1 MSFSETPEA
10 DALPNPSRLSG
21 VRTSAEIDAEA
32 RRARA
37 IADELAQQALAARQA
52 EEAARRPQ
60 EPAVEAGLP
69 EFVMF
74 SRYESGR
81 VYTYAAIGWQEGR
94 GRTRVTRWAV
104 TGQET
109 RRFNWPGL
117 LNFIGEANW
126 HTLYQFTDSRSLMPA
141 GAEPPVAEEMARY
154 GRVRRTVP
162 VYDAQDRP

>member
-10 DALPNPSRLSG
+10 DALGMATRLSG
-21 VRTSAEIDAEA
+21 KTDAQTLQAQADQAA
-32 RRARA
+32 RIAR
-37 IADELAQQALAARQA
+37 ELAEQAAAARQA

-117 LNFIGEANW
+117 LAFIGEANW
-126 HTLYQFTDSRSLMPA
+126 HTLYQFTDSRSLLPA

-154 GRVRRTVP
+154 GRVRRTVL
-162 VYDAQDRP
+162 VYDQQDRP